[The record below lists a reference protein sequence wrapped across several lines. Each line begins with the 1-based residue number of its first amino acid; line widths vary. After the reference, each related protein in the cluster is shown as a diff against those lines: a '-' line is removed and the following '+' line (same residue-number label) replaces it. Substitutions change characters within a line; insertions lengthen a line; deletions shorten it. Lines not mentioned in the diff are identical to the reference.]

1 MKARRCR
8 TYPFNVRA
16 LPRSRATLFR
26 RHGLDQKLGSRSRR
40 GWARAGD
47 QLAVLDLGEGRAQAE
62 QFVLDEERH
71 HFVSPAS
78 SSSPSMKPSRSCP
91 RQVACFPGVDVA
103 QSTRCVPEKCDQ
115 LAGGK
120 KGLDQLDQVLV
131 FRDIPRRAKAAR
143 IEDVFVTFLL
153 RAIEAALSS

>member
-1 MKARRCR
+1 
-8 TYPFNVRA
+8 
-16 LPRSRATLFR
+16 
-26 RHGLDQKLGSRSRR
+26 
-40 GWARAGD
+40 
-47 QLAVLDLGEGRAQAE
+47 
-62 QFVLDEERH
+62 
-71 HFVSPAS
+71 
-78 SSSPSMKPSRSCP
+78 
-91 RQVACFPGVDVA
+91 
-103 QSTRCVPEKCDQ
+103 VPEKCDQ